1 MKRWNFAGQPASHG
15 HSLSHRSAG
24 STGQRKVK
32 HHYCIDIYIWLI
44 WVIDPSGQ
52 AKCSRVKRWL
62 VVWVETVS
70 LCKISRQVK
79 EIQDNEMVF

>member
-32 HHYCIDIYIWLI
+32 HLLLYIHTHLADMGNW
-44 WVIDPSGQ
+44 
-52 AKCSRVKRWL
+52 
-62 VVWVETVS
+62 
-70 LCKISRQVK
+70 
-79 EIQDNEMVF
+79 F